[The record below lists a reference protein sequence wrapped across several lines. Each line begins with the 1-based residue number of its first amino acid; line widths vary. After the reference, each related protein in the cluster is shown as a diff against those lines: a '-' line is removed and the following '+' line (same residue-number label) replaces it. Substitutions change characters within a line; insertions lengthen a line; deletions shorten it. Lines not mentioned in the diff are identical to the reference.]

1 MSVVLR
7 RGRPCV
13 PKSEALSPLAWG
25 PDAPWFLWAGGHT
38 CLSTPPS
45 SPAALLSWRWS
56 VLLPDCPA
64 PGPPGVWACGSLWFK
79 LGPVAW
85 GRCRSCGKWHS
96 MTQLRAG
103 LRRRGCLSAQISSD
117 ALPTCP
123 CHGLPHKQSCSLPL
137 WLPCCP
143 TWLWVPPRGMNVHC
157 VAPRVCVRLSPPC
170 AACAAPH
177 ADMPAC
183 HQDPAGACLTLWVL
197 SWWLSPAFLS
207 GAVGSPAGPGARSAP
222 WTHLLILGGGS
233 ELPEG
238 LCGAAELCPQGQGPR
253 AVHHTWEV
261 LHSSFV
267 SAPWPVAGPGSSP
280 AKDATLPILFLV
292 LCSSCWKATE
302 NKPTQFAKPL
312 DVGPVLGPVAWVG
325 QCWPWMQALSGGG
338 GGGKPGGQ
346 AWSGMWG
353 QKGRREEHQCRQSV
367 AGALGGMEAC
377 LLGSG
382 S

>member
-1 MSVVLR
+1 M
-7 RGRPCV
+7 
-13 PKSEALSPLAWG
+13 
-25 PDAPWFLWAGGHT
+25 
-38 CLSTPPS
+38 
-45 SPAALLSWRWS
+45 
-56 VLLPDCPA
+56 
-64 PGPPGVWACGSLWFK
+64 
-79 LGPVAW
+79 
-85 GRCRSCGKWHS
+85 
-96 MTQLRAG
+96 
-103 LRRRGCLSAQISSD
+103 
-117 ALPTCP
+117 
-123 CHGLPHKQSCSLPL
+123 
-137 WLPCCP
+137 
-143 TWLWVPPRGMNVHC
+143 
-157 VAPRVCVRLSPPC
+157 
-170 AACAAPH
+170 
-177 ADMPAC
+177 
-183 HQDPAGACLTLWVL
+183 TLWVL

-338 GGGKPGGQ
+338 GGGASQEDRPGRGC
-346 AWSGMWG
+346 G
-353 QKGRREEHQCRQSV
+353 GRRAGGKSISV
-367 AGALGGMEAC
+367 ARVWPAHWVAWRRACWALAADWPLAGGALGSGQGWPEGPCCRAPRAVRPPLVSWGLC
-377 LLGSG
+377 PWLHSCSAVTLGSPLG
-382 S
+382 WLTSVVSIENLFGQAGRGVCSAEGGKAVSVKQARLERQEAQTPSSTHADRGRAPRGCLQGFF